1 MFIPLPTAEGQNP
14 ARQASVNAGIP
25 VTVPAYGVNMLCGS
39 GLKSVAMGY
48 QAIRAGDS
56 SVVVAGGQES
66 MSKAS
71 DFTLERSSII
81 MERFRFYVD
90 EPHLS
95 WALTVYYLNYY

>member
-1 MFIPLPTAEGQNP
+1 MLAMSNLTAEGQNP

-56 SVVVAGGQES
+56 TVVVAGGQES

-81 MERFRFYVD
+81 MEQYRFYEDNWESSFLVG
-90 EPHLS
+90 P
-95 WALTVYYLNYY
+95 YLNIL